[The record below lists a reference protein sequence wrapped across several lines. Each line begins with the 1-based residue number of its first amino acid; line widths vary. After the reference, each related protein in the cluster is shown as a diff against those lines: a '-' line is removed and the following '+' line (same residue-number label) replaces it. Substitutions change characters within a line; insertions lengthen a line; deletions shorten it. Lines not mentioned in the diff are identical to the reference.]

1 LLCAGKPSNFTADI
15 FLHFHSKGHCPANKE
30 TDMENIATPIT
41 KEEAQAELDR
51 ATAAALAEY
60 HRAMTAARVEY
71 MRVEADASAKLD
83 SDRAVAWAEYWRVQA
98 SLAKA

>member
-1 LLCAGKPSNFTADI
+1 MALSGFY
-15 FLHFHSKGHCPANKE
+15 SKGIFPLPIRRLK
-30 TDMENIATPIT
+30 MENIAAPIT

-98 SLAKA
+98 ARAKA

>member
-1 LLCAGKPSNFTADI
+1 
-15 FLHFHSKGHCPANKE
+15 
-30 TDMENIATPIT
+30 
-41 KEEAQAELDR
+41 
-51 ATAAALAEY
+51 LAEY